1 VIDSQ
6 DTDPAYNSDPEYG
19 RFYLLRWNQPGSYD
33 ERTQNYYG
41 IEKPKIPVAYMADY
55 PAGAFVTA
63 TGVRNVAL
71 EYKTCVFKAGDVPT
85 ETRREDMHFAKP
97 ITCFEWQNVYVYDFA
112 EGRFQTQ
119 LAGVPWW
126 EEPDRRVNRYV
137 FVLFAVLM
145 ALALVL
151 LWRTRAKR
159 R

>member
-1 VIDSQ
+1 
-6 DTDPAYNSDPEYG
+6 
-19 RFYLLRWNQPGSYD
+19 
-33 ERTQNYYG
+33 
-41 IEKPKIPVAYMADY
+41 
-55 PAGAFVTA
+55 
-63 TGVRNVAL
+63 
-71 EYKTCVFKAGDVPT
+71 
-85 ETRREDMHFAKP
+85 MHFAKP